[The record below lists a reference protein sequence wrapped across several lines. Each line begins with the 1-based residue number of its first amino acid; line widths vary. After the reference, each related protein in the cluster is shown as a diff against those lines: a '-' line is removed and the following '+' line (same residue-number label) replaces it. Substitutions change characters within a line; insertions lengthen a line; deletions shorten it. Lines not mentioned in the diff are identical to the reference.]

1 MIRISSLKYA
11 LGILLAISCKSAI
24 SSECVI
30 LLHGLARSAA
40 SMEALEQRLMSEG
53 YYVRNIGYPS
63 RDHPV
68 EILAEAAVS
77 RGLQECA
84 QESPTK
90 INFVTHSLGGI
101 LVRMYLKNN
110 KLKGMHRVV
119 MLGPPNQGSQ
129 VVDKLKNT
137 PGFEL
142 LNGPAGMQLGTSVSD
157 IPKSLGPVNFELGI
171 IAGTQSI
178 NLILSTL
185 LPNPDDGKVS
195 VESTK
200 VRGMRDFVV
209 LPVTH
214 PLMMKNETVI
224 EQTVH
229 FLRHGKFNKP

>member
-1 MIRISSLKYA
+1 MVKVSSLKCA
-11 LGILLAISCKSAI
+11 LAILLIMFCQSALAKD
-24 SSECVI
+24 CVI
-30 LLHGLARSAA
+30 LLHGLVRSAS
-40 SMEALEQRLMSEG
+40 SMEALEERLVAEG
-53 YYVRNIGYPS
+53 YYVRNIDYPS
-63 RDHPV
+63 RDHPIEV
-68 EILAEAAVS
+68 LADEAVG

-84 QESPTK
+84 QDSPTK

-110 KLKGMHRVV
+110 KHEAIHRVV

-142 LNGPAGMQLGTSVSD
+142 LNGPAGMQLGTKMSD
-157 IPKSLGPVNFELGI
+157 IPKSLGPVDFELGI
-171 IAGTQSI
+171 IAGTQSL

-200 VRGMRDFVV
+200 VEGMRDFVA

-214 PLMMKNETVI
+214 PLMMRNDTVI
-224 EQTVH
+224 EETIH
-229 FLRHGKFNKP
+229 FLRHGKFSNR